1 MRTLFITHHY
11 LSSPGGGTFASR
23 AYINAFAELSDE
35 MTLLYPVKE
44 GEDTFKG
51 INSRIRLVP
60 VAYNLS
66 KVVKLVRCIRG
77 KVHRYFSTAPKYIQS
92 GNFDTIVFDT
102 SIVSYRLIAMAKQ
115 FGLRTIVI
123 HHNFQYEYFRDNTHG
138 LMKWLTLFW
147 CHRYER
153 QAVQQADINLT
164 LTQADM
170 ASLVK
175 VGGKETKKSFSVL
188 GTFEY
193 QRTEEKQPKMRNGI
207 KNFVITGDLSGVQ
220 TYESLIPWINN
231 LYAELKAVFSDSHL
245 TIAGRNPNKQLVR
258 LCQKKDISLIASP
271 PSMEPI
277 LEAADCY
284 ICPTNLGS
292 GIKLRILDGLKW
304 GLPVVSHV
312 VSARGYEL
320 MEEAGCLIS
329 YSDGPSFRTALI
341 QLREKALDKE
351 KVLAAYRNIFSL
363 EAGCKR
369 LKSILGDFHIHN

>member
-44 GEDTFKG
+44 GEDTFEG
-51 INSRIRLVP
+51 INTCIKLVP
-60 VAYNLS
+60 VPYELP
-66 KVVKLVRCIRG
+66 KVIKLVRILTG
-77 KVHRYFSTAPKYIQS
+77 KVHRYFSTAPAYIQS
-92 GNFDTIVFDT
+92 GQFDTIVFDT

-115 FGLRTIVI
+115 CGLRTIVI

-138 LMKWLTLFW
+138 PMKWITLFW
-147 CHRYER
+147 CQRYEK
-153 QAVQQADINLT
+153 QAVQLADINLT
-164 LTQADM
+164 LTETDKE
-170 ASLVK
+170 SLIK
-175 VGGKETKKSFSVL
+175 IGGQQTKNSFAVL

-193 QRTEEKQPKMRNGI
+193 QYTEKKKPQKGNGI

-231 LYAELKAVFSDSHL
+231 LYAELKAVFPDSHL
-245 TIAGRNPNKQLVR
+245 TIAGRNPNSQLLA
-258 LCQKKDISLIASP
+258 LCQQHNISIIASP

-284 ICPTNLGS
+284 ICPTSLGS
-292 GIKLRILDGLKW
+292 GIKLRVLDGLKW
-304 GLPVVSHV
+304 GLPVVAHD
-312 VSARGYEL
+312 VSARGYEQ
-320 MEEAGCLIS
+320 MEETGCLLR
-329 YSDGPSFRTALI
+329 YSDGPSFRAALTL
-341 QLREKALDKE
+341 LREKSIDKE
-351 KVLAAYRNIFSL
+351 KVLTAYRKIFSL

-369 LKSILGDFHIHN
+369 LESILRMP